1 MFANHLQ
8 LFMFIERMEYN
19 PSNRNGQRQTATLM
33 TKAGPIPIFFN
44 PYRQVAACSVPHN
57 IHVHKSGVSFDDV
70 LAVQPQINIVPT
82 IDRVKSKSFPIVSIV
97 KGMTFCLVDLTD
109 APEVLTALRAGE
121 APAMTLDEEW
131 NSGFS
136 GAIYYERRGEDKS
149 SDPTIYNMHVR
160 MITQGVEDPGTG
172 SGNCALACYL
182 ALAARETTPKQQEKS
197 AGGEEDLVASTEK
210 IHLGDKT
217 EHHVFAIE
225 QGLEMGRKCTIAIEV
240 DVKESQDGKRAVTG
254 LILSGRCTFF
264 TRGEIMGVY

>member
-1 MFANHLQ
+1 MFV
-8 LFMFIERMEYN
+8 ERMEYK
-19 PSNRNGQRQTATLM
+19 PSDRDSQRQSAVLM

-57 IHVHKSGVSFDDV
+57 IHVHKSHVSFNDI
-70 LAVQPQINIVPT
+70 LAVQPQVKFVPT
-82 IDRVKSKSFPIVSIV
+82 IERVKNKSFPIVSIV
-97 KGMTFCLVDLTD
+97 KGMTFCLIDLTD

-121 APAMTLDEEW
+121 APAMMLDEEW

-136 GAIYYERRGEDKS
+136 GAIYYERRGEDNAS
-149 SDPTIYNMHVR
+149 EPTIYNMHVR

-182 ALAARETTPKQQEKS
+182 ALAAGSRSPK
-197 AGGEEDLVASTEK
+197 EELK
-210 IHLGDKT
+210 IKLNDKN

-240 DVKESQDGKRAVTG
+240 DIKEGEDGKRAVTG
-254 LILSGRCTFF
+254 LILSGRCSFF
-264 TRGEIMGVY
+264 TRGEILGVY

>member
-1 MFANHLQ
+1 
-8 LFMFIERMEYN
+8 MFIDRMEYK
-19 PSNRNGQRQTATLM
+19 PSDRDSQRQSAVLM

-57 IHVHKSGVSFDDV
+57 LHVHKSHVSFNDV
-70 LAVQPQINIVPT
+70 LAVQPQVKIVPT
-82 IDRVKSKSFPIVSIV
+82 VERVKGKSFPIVSIV

-109 APEVLTALRAGE
+109 APEVLTALRAGV

-136 GAIYYERRGEDKS
+136 GAIYYERRGEDNAS
-149 SDPTIYNMHVR
+149 EPTIYNMRVR
-160 MITQGVEDPGTG
+160 MITQGVEDAGTG

-182 ALAARETTPKQQEKS
+182 ALAAGERSPKKQLKS
-197 AGGEEDLVASTEK
+197 AEREEDLTAKTEK
-210 IHLGDKT
+210 IKLDDKN

-240 DVKESQDGKRAVTG
+240 DIKEGEDGKRAVTG
-254 LILSGRCTFF
+254 LILSGRCSFF